1 MKKYLLILL
10 LTASVPCVAQ
20 VTQQQ
25 VTQQGETDP
34 NVQAAN
40 IEQIRQLKVV
50 FISQRLNLSS
60 EEKAAF
66 WPMYDQYQRDLIA
79 ARKENKADEI
89 AREEAVLAVKKR
101 YQDQFITILGR
112 NRTRYFFES
121 EKDFT
126 QMLIKQMNRNRLG
139 PAARMPMQRKG
150 Y

>member
-20 VTQQQ
+20 VTQQE
-25 VTQQGETDP
+25 VTQQGQTDP

-50 FISQRLNLSS
+50 FISQRLNLSP

-101 YQDQFITILGR
+101 YQDQFNTILGR

>member
-20 VTQQQ
+20 VTQQE
-25 VTQQGETDP
+25 VTQQGQTDP
-34 NVQAAN
+34 SVQAAN

-50 FISQRLNLSS
+50 FISQRLNLSP

-79 ARKENKADEI
+79 ARRENKADEI

-101 YQDQFITILGR
+101 YQDQFNTILGR